1 MEMKNKYKVFFGLRK
16 DPFAPDIDVKDILQ
30 TQQLQAAVNRF
41 EYSIQIGAVY
51 LITGEIGSGKST
63 AIRYL
68 LNCLHPSEYK
78 TIYVTANTGSIM
90 ELYRLIMAAFDMP
103 PTGMSRAL
111 MSGRIKNQVL
121 ELLNGKKKN
130 TVLVIDEA
138 SLLRLDVFAELHTLC
153 QFEMDCKPYLPL
165 ILAGQ
170 SNLLDNLI
178 YPGSLPL
185 ASRVVAKS
193 HFTGADLE
201 QMQTYLKHHLRIAG
215 TKRMLFD
222 ETAAV
227 AIQQGSGGIFR
238 KANHLARGALVAA
251 AMEKSKSV
259 NAEHVRIAASE
270 IF

>member
-1 MEMKNKYKVFFGLRK
+1 MEMKNKYKVFFGLQK
-16 DPFAPDIDVKDILQ
+16 DPFAPDVDVKDIL
-30 TQQLQAAVNRF
+30 TTPQLQAAAQRF
-41 EYSIQIGAVY
+41 EYCIQIGAVY

-68 LNCLHPSEYK
+68 LGRLHPSEYK
-78 TIYVTANTGSIM
+78 TVYVTAGTGSIM
-90 ELYRLIMAAFDMP
+90 ELYRIIVAALDLQ

-121 ELLNGKKKN
+121 ELVNGKKKKM
-130 TVLVIDEA
+130 VLVIDEA
-138 SLLRLDVFAELHTLC
+138 SLLRLEVFAELHTLC

-170 SNLLDNLI
+170 SNLLDKLI
-178 YPGSLPL
+178 YPASLPL

-201 QMQTYLKHHLRIAG
+201 QMQTYLQHHLRIAG
-215 TKRMLFD
+215 VKQMLFD
-222 ETAAV
+222 ETAV
-227 AIQQGSGGIFR
+227 TAIQQGSGGIFR

-251 AMEKSKSV
+251 AMEKSKAV
-259 NAEHVRIAASE
+259 NAEHVRMAASE